1 MEKTL
6 QLISTH
12 KFANVVF
19 DIETKQHALVATK
32 SFEVKDELT
41 SFSAG
46 EMLSEPNYLTVQI
59 GKNEHITLVPQFL
72 QYVNHSCEPNV
83 FFNTKSMKLVCIKKI
98 EVGDELRFFYP
109 SSEWEMAQ
117 SFICNCGA
125 QDCLKLIQDAKF
137 LTKETIEKH
146 IFTDFIKQQLFLKQD

>member
-1 MEKTL
+1 MEKIL

-32 SFEVKDELT
+32 SFKVNDALS

-83 FFNTKSMKLVCIKKI
+83 FFNPKTMKLVCIKKI

-117 SFICNCGA
+117 SFVCNCGA
-125 QDCLKLIQDAKF
+125 QDCLKLIQGAKF